1 MGKPPL
7 GWLNYKQAQCRKLRK
22 QLSIPLNIGVS
33 WDPVP
38 RCSLHT
44 KYIYL
49 YIYIYIYIYNT
60 KLKSVQIEYNH
71 IGILSVPKLPIFGGL
86 NYSNYSPPKIVGYH
100 CIMLNQYS
108 SIDVFLFFV
117 YLINYCYNAVP
128 FLASKVGL

>member
-1 MGKPPL
+1 MQKTEKTIVHSPQHRGQL
-7 GWLNYKQAQCRKLRK
+7 GSSSTMFLAYQVY
-22 QLSIPLNIGVS
+22 IP
-33 WDPVP
+33 
-38 RCSLHT
+38 
-44 KYIYL
+44 
-49 YIYIYIYIYNT
+49 IYILYIYNT